1 MATKDKVKN
10 TAQVTKGKIKE
21 VTGKVLGNKSLESKG
36 DAEQIVGTIRK
47 NIGDAKSKAKNG

>member
-1 MATKDKVKN
+1 MNKDQMKGRFEE
-10 TAQVTKGKIKE
+10 TKGKIKE

-47 NIGDAKSKAKNG
+47 NVGDAKSKAKNG